1 MASTHQAAV
10 IPEKG
15 GPLAVASRPTPKSGP
30 HEILIEVKAIALN
43 PVDHYQRDFGMMVPT
58 YPAVVGSDVAGIVTE
73 IGSDV
78 KTSLAVGSRVL
89 AFASGFFQNGSPDHG
104 AFQKLTLA
112 PWEGVIPIPNEL
124 SYEHAAMLPLAA
136 YTALTAWVAINIP
149 LDTRHD
155 QSDKQAILIW
165 GASSSVGSVSVQ
177 SAKALGFRVY
187 ATAST
192 QHHDYIK
199 QLGADAVFD
208 YKSPV
213 VVTQIV
219 NQVKADGVNLHTA
232 HAVVDGALQP
242 ILDVLEHVKG
252 DAPAKVV
259 HSPILPE
266 GHPTLANTTIVF
278 NLPDMDTAARNHHLF
293 KVFHE
298 WLAPG
303 LHTGTVVPSPRL
315 QVEHGGLEGLN
326 LALDKLKAGVSCT
339 KIVVPV

>member
-15 GPLAVASRPTPKSGP
+15 GPFAVASRPTPKPGP
-30 HEILIEVKAIALN
+30 HEILVEVKAVALN

-58 YPAVVGSDVAGIVTE
+58 YPAVVGSDVAGIVAE
-73 IGSDV
+73 IGSEV
-78 KTSLAVGSRVL
+78 KTSLTVGSRVL

-112 PWEGVIPIPNEL
+112 PWEGVIPIPDDL
-124 SYEHAAMLPLAA
+124 SFEQAAMLPLATW
-136 YTALTAWVAINIP
+136 TALTAWVSIDIP
-149 LDTRHD
+149 LDTRYNP
-155 QSDKQAILIW
+155 SDKQAVLIW

-177 SAKALGFRVY
+177 SAKALGFTVY
-187 ATAST
+187 ATASP

-213 VVTQIV
+213 VVTEIV
-219 NQVKADGVNLHTA
+219 NQVKADGLTLHTA

-252 DAPAKVV
+252 DAHAKVV
-259 HSPILPE
+259 HSPVLPKD
-266 GHPTLANTTIVF
+266 HPTLANTTIVF
-278 NLPDMDTAARNHHLF
+278 NLPEMDTAARNKHLY
-293 KVFHE
+293 KLFHE

-303 LHTGTVVPSPRL
+303 LKSGAVVPSPRL
-315 QVEHGGLEGLN
+315 QVEYGGLEGVN

-339 KIVVPV
+339 KIVVPI